1 MTQNLGDKKISR
13 VRTLRMEND
22 LADLD
27 KIREFIKKNLSGLN
41 ISDKDYFKIEL
52 AVLEICIN
60 IIRYAYPLK
69 RGEIL
74 IKTWQ
79 DDEKIFFEIRDS
91 GIPFDPRTLK
101 KPDIKEIIRS
111 EKKGGLGVFLSRS
124 FMDGFDYRREN
135 DQNVLTIY
143 KIIKTAETSDPSP

>member
-1 MTQNLGDKKISR
+1 MCDKKISR
-13 VRTLRMEND
+13 ARTLKMEND

-27 KIREFIKKNLSGLN
+27 KIRDFLKKNLSGLN

-52 AVLEICIN
+52 SLLEICIN

-69 RGEIL
+69 QGEIL
-74 IKTWQ
+74 LKTWQ

-111 EKKGGLGVFLSRS
+111 ERKGGFGVFLSRT
-124 FMDGFDYRREN
+124 FMDGFDYKREN
-135 DQNVLTIY
+135 NKNVLTIY
-143 KIIKTAETSDPSP
+143 KIIKAAEASDQST

>member
-1 MTQNLGDKKISR
+1 MMQNLIDRKISR
-13 VRTLRMEND
+13 ARTLKMEND

-27 KIREFIKKNLSGLN
+27 KIRDFLKRNLSGLN

-52 AVLEICIN
+52 ALLEICIN

-74 IKTWQ
+74 LKTWQ

-91 GIPFDPRTLK
+91 GIPFDPKTLK
-101 KPDIKEIIRS
+101 KPDIKEIIKS
-111 EKKGGLGVFLSRS
+111 ERKGGFGVFLSRS

-143 KIIKTAETSDPSP
+143 KIIKTAEASDQST